1 MPSIGQIM
9 ALSDDLVHAIAAND
23 VQEPENQFPRMLG
36 AYWWAVEHHTGDRQ
50 AALDFALEHYND
62 PPPNRRGI
70 GKGAAFR
77 IAGKFTD
84 AIGPEITKAIDLAT
98 LEDHEEDVNAG
109 RIPALQPR
117 PNFRLIGIS
126 DVLWNLT
133 RAITWA
139 DTDQERVDRA
149 IRVFRRAYPQPA

>member
-1 MPSIGQIM
+1 MPSLGQIM

-36 AYWWAVEHHTGDRQ
+36 AYWWAVAHHTGDRQ

-70 GKGAAFR
+70 GKGAVFR

-84 AIGPEITKAIDLAT
+84 AIEPEITRAINIAALEDQ
-98 LEDHEEDVNAG
+98 EDHEDEVNAG
-109 RIPALQPR
+109 RVPASQPR
-117 PNFRLIGIS
+117 PNFRLIGIG
-126 DVLWNLT
+126 DVLWKLT

-139 DTDQERVDRA
+139 GTGQERVDHA
-149 IRVFRRAYPQPA
+149 IRVFRGEYL